1 MSTGDGSN
9 RGAVLGQLA
18 VFAALLAA
26 ACALLPMHGGHWWP
40 AAPPSGRVWL
50 ALATG
55 LAWLLGT
62 AWVLRRRDR
71 TSTGAAAPDPAQ
83 TATVLVAWASQTG
96 FAAVLAERSAA
107 MLRAGGRPAR
117 VLPLEQ
123 VDAAC
128 LAAARQVLFVASTT
142 GEGDPPDHALSF
154 LRQMQASA
162 DGQGLGHLEY
172 ALLALGDR
180 DYADFCGFGRQLDGW
195 LRACGARA
203 LFDRVEVDNAD
214 EAALRH
220 WQYEVGR
227 IGGDAAGADWST
239 PAYAPWRLASRELL
253 NPGSQG
259 GPVHALALLPAEGGL
274 PPWQPGD
281 IAEIGPRN
289 ADARVGQWLQALG
302 LEATARV
309 DAGNGPEALASLL
322 SRSALPAPDS
332 VRGLSA
338 QALAAG
344 LQRLPHREYSIA
356 SIPSEGRLQL
366 LVREMYAKDGCPGL
380 GSGWLCRHAPLESGI
395 DLRLRPNP
403 GFHPPPPELP
413 LVLVGN
419 GTGMA
424 GLRAHLAAR
433 IAAGARRNWLL
444 FGERNAACDLFF
456 GDELRR
462 WQDERWLA
470 RVDLAFSREGDRAYV
485 QDRLQAAAAELVT
498 WVDQGAVILVCGS
511 ADTMAP
517 GVDAALAAILGA
529 GRRDSLREQGR
540 YRRDVY

>member
-1 MSTGDGSN
+1 MSAGDGS
-9 RGAVLGQLA
+9 RGALLGQLA
-18 VFAALLAA
+18 ILALLLAA
-26 ACALLPMHGGHWWP
+26 ACVLLPLHGGDWWP
-40 AAPPSGRVWL
+40 AATPAARAWL
-50 ALATG
+50 AGAIFLAWMLATV
-55 LAWLLGT
+55 LL
-62 AWVLRRRDR
+62 LRGGVHAR
-71 TSTGAAAPDPAQ
+71 
-83 TATVLVAWASQTG
+83 ATVPTDAAGDTLLVAWASQTG
-96 FAAVLAERSAA
+96 FAAALAERSAA

-117 VLPLEQ
+117 VLPLDQ
-123 VDAAC
+123 VDGAC
-128 LAAARQVLFVASTT
+128 LAGARQVLFVASTT

-154 LRQMQASA
+154 LRQMQDNVAGA
-162 DGQGLGHLEY
+162 GLAHLEY

-180 DYADFCGFGRQLDGW
+180 SYDDYCGFGRQLDHW
-195 LRACGARA
+195 LRARGARP

-220 WQYEVGR
+220 WQYELGR
-227 IGGDAAGADWST
+227 IGGDSAGADWSA
-239 PAYAPWRLASRELL
+239 PAYARWRLVARERL

-259 GPVHALALLPAEGGL
+259 GPVHALALMPADGGL

-289 ADARVGQWLQALG
+289 PAVRVGQWLQALG
-302 LEATARV
+302 LDTTAGV
-309 DAGNGPEALASLL
+309 DAGNGPEPLAGLL
-322 SRSALPAPDS
+322 ARSGLPAADS
-332 VRGLSA
+332 VRGLSP
-338 QALAAG
+338 QALATG

-356 SIPSEGRLQL
+356 SIPAEGRLQL
-366 LVREMYAKDGCPGL
+366 LVREMYGEDGSPGL
-380 GSGWLCRHAPLESGI
+380 GSGWLCRHAPLESDI
-395 DLRLRPNP
+395 DLRIRPNP
-403 GFHPPPPELP
+403 GFHPPSPELP

-444 FGERNAACDLFF
+444 FGERNAGCDLFF

-462 WQDERWLA
+462 WQDAGWLA
-470 RVDLAFSREGDRAYV
+470 RLDLAFSREGDRAYV

-517 GVDAALAAILGA
+517 GVDAALAAILG
-529 GRRDSLREQGR
+529 GERRDSLREQGR